1 MEKNQQLMKHFSVFL
16 KNRASGKITP
26 KDGVSDSLLK
36 HFSRKELIEV
46 LTRKGNGKI
55 PSEWNIAELENE
67 ELLSL
72 IGDEMFI
79 LSYYVE
85 QWAKGSNVIPKQS
98 LNNVKTEHGK
108 GKTDEQT
115 KS

>member
-16 KNRASGKITP
+16 KNRASGKDTGG
-26 KDGVSDSLLK
+26 GVSDSLLK

-55 PSEWNIAELENE
+55 PAEWNIAELEND
-67 ELLSL
+67 ELLTL

-79 LSYYVE
+79 LSYYAQEWCNEGNTKTVT
-85 QWAKGSNVIPKQS
+85 SNSK
-98 LNNVKTEHGK
+98 NDHGTRK
-108 GKTDEQT
+108 ADEQT

>member
-16 KNRASGKITP
+16 KNRANGKDT
-26 KDGVSDSLLK
+26 KSGVSNSLLK

-55 PSEWNIAELENE
+55 PTEWNIAELENE
-67 ELLSL
+67 ELLTL

-79 LSYYVE
+79 LSFYVE
-85 QWAKGSNVIPKQS
+85 KWCNGTQI
-98 LNNVKTEHGK
+98 LINNSSKNDHGK
-108 GKTDEQT
+108 GKTDEQA